1 MHYGRIL
8 AIVGVVIGAVG
19 LFLKKAS
26 SDAEQFLGALN
37 EASEGAIPSSLD
49 ENTWTALYNDTAAA
63 AIVFAIAA
71 VAVLIVAFM
80 PPLPAAMKRL
90 YALAVTVLGVVML
103 IVGVFATLGAG
114 DDADTL
120 EAGLAQFA
128 AAGAIPEPY
137 SVTIGWGWYLLI
149 IAGVVVAIGGVVSLI
164 ARPDEDALTSGD
176 G

>member
-37 EASEGAIPSSLD
+37 QANPAIPSSLD

-71 VAVLIVAFM
+71 VAVLVVAFM

-103 IVGVFATLGAG
+103 IIGVFATLGAG

-120 EAGLAQFA
+120 EAGLAQA
-128 AAGAIPEPY
+128 AGAGAIPEAFA
-137 SVTIGWGWYLLI
+137 VNIGWGWYLLI

-164 ARPDEDALTSGD
+164 ARPDEDALSSDD